1 MSGADFKLRYGPWAL
16 IAGGGAGIGAAHARR
31 AAANGLNVAIIDKD
45 SATLDA
51 FVATLRTQYP
61 DREFLSLA
69 LDLADPAVA
78 AQAIDELGG
87 REVGLLIYNSAVSD
101 VGPFFKADSD
111 IEFERSKIQVNMASP
126 FEFVYRLARPMLQR
140 GRGGIVLMSSGTGY
154 QGAPYYAHYGA
165 TKAYSIVL
173 AEGLWYE
180 FKPYNVDVLA
190 CVAGMTKSPGI
201 EAAIARGEGRK
212 SFYQTPDEVAAE
224 AMAALGKVPSHL
236 CGAPNRRNFLLQKLL
251 PRKLVVVEI
260 AKHALANF
268 LGGKLPSQRLD

>member
-1 MSGADFKLRYGPWAL
+1 MSADLRQKYGPWAL
-16 IAGGGAGIGAAHARR
+16 VCGGAAGIGAAHARL
-31 AAANGLNVAIIDKD
+31 AAANGLHVAVIDR
-45 SATLDA
+45 DA
-51 FVATLRTQYP
+51 AALETFVAGLRAQHR
-61 DREFLSLA
+61 DREFLALP
-69 LDLADPAVA
+69 LDLADPAVVD
-78 AQAIDELGG
+78 QALDALAG
-87 REVGLLIYNSAVSD
+87 REIGLLIYNSAVAD
-101 VGPFFKADSD
+101 VGPFYKADTD
-111 IEFERSKIQVNMASP
+111 LAFERTKIQVNMASP
-126 FEFVYRLARPMLQR
+126 FEFVYRLARPMLRR

-180 FKPYNVDVLA
+180 FRPYGVDVLA

-201 EAAIARGEGRK
+201 EAAIARGEGGK

-224 AMAALGKVPSHL
+224 AMAALGRVPSHL

-268 LGGKLPSQRLD
+268 LGGKHPAQRLE

>member
-1 MSGADFKLRYGPWAL
+1 MNTAFQNRYGPWAL
-16 IAGGGAGIGAAHARR
+16 VAGGGAGIGAAHARL

-45 SATLDA
+45 AVALDA
-51 FVATLRTQYP
+51 FVAELRDRHP
-61 DREFLSLA
+61 DREFLALV
-69 LDLADPAVA
+69 LDLADPDVAGHAVDA
-78 AQAIDELGG
+78 LGG
-87 REVGLLIYNSAVSD
+87 REIGLLIYNSAVAD
-101 VGPFFKADSD
+101 VGPFYKADTD
-111 IEFERSKIQVNMASP
+111 IAFERSKIQVNMASP
-126 FEFVYRLARPMLQR
+126 FEFVYRLARPMLKR
-140 GRGGIVLMSSGTGY
+140 GRGGVVLMSSGTGY

-224 AMAALGKVPSHL
+224 AMSALGKVPSHL

-268 LGGKLPSQRLD
+268 LGGKHPPQRLD

>member
-1 MSGADFKLRYGPWAL
+1 MNAAFRDRYGPWAL
-16 IAGGGAGIGAAHARR
+16 VCGGAAGIGAAHARL
-31 AAANGLNVAIIDKD
+31 AAANGLDVAVIDR
-45 SATLDA
+45 DA
-51 FVATLRTQYP
+51 AALEHFVGELRTQHR
-61 DREFLSLA
+61 DREFLALP
-69 LDLADPAVA
+69 LDLADPDVA
-78 AQAIDELGG
+78 TQAIDALGT

-101 VGPFFKADSD
+101 VGPFYKADSG
-111 IEFERSKIQVNMASP
+111 IEFERRKIQVNMASP
-126 FEFVYRLARPMLQR
+126 FEFVYRLAQPMLRR

-180 FKPYNVDVLA
+180 FQPYGVDVLA

-201 EAAIARGEGRK
+201 EAAIARGEGQK
-212 SFYQTPDEVAAE
+212 SFYQTPDDVAAE
-224 AMAALGKVPSHL
+224 AMAMLGKTPSHL

-251 PRKLVVVEI
+251 PRKLVVTEI

-268 LGGKLPSQRLD
+268 LGGKHPPQRLD

>member
-1 MSGADFKLRYGPWAL
+1 MTVAFRDRYGPWAL
-16 IAGGGAGIGAAHARR
+16 VAGGAAGIGAAHARL
-31 AAANGLNVAIIDKD
+31 AAANGLDVAVIDKD
-45 SATLDA
+45 AAALDSFIA
-51 FVATLRTQYP
+51 GLRAQYP
-61 DREFLSLA
+61 RREFLALPLDLGDPQVAVHA
-69 LDLADPAVA
+69 LDALAD
-78 AQAIDELGG
+78 
-87 REVGLLIYNSAVSD
+87 REVGLLIYNSAVAD
-101 VGPFFKADSD
+101 VGPFYKADTD
-111 IEFERSKIQVNMASP
+111 LEFERLKIQVNMASP
-126 FEFVYRLARPMLQR
+126 FEFVYRLARPMLKR

-165 TKAYSIVL
+165 TKAYGIVL

-180 FKPYNVDVLA
+180 FKPYGVDVLA

-201 EAAIARGEGRK
+201 EAAIARGEGKK

-268 LGGKLPSQRLD
+268 LGGKHPPQRID